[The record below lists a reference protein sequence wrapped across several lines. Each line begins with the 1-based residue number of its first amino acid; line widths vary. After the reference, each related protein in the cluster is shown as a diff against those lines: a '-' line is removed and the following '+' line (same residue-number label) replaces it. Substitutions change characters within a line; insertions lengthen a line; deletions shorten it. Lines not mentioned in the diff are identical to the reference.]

1 MKKLVIAIDCDD
13 VLINAS
19 EYIVMTYN
27 QLYGTNVQLETA
39 HSSGNPAWQADRTEV
54 FRRLHD
60 IQQGKGFAVIPPRSD
75 AIESIK
81 RLAAHHDLHLV
92 TARDAVIM
100 GVTESMVATYFGGY
114 FKGIHHV
121 GPDNSKGEVCEFIGA
136 QVLVDDNSKH
146 LFDALEHGV
155 ELAIWFGDY
164 PWQTSQEINEHIE
177 RAGDWIAAER
187 MISEFAG

>member
-13 VLINAS
+13 VIINAS
-19 EYIVMTYN
+19 EYIVKTYN
-27 QLYGTNVQLETA
+27 QLYGTKVQLETA
-39 HSSGNPAWQADRTEV
+39 HSSANPAWQADRTEV
-54 FRRLHD
+54 FRRLHG
-60 IQQGKGFAVIPPRSD
+60 IQQGKGFEVIPPRSD
-75 AIESIK
+75 AIESIN

-92 TARDAVIM
+92 TARDAVIT
-100 GVTESMVATYFGGY
+100 GVTESMVAAHFGGC
-114 FKGIHHV
+114 FKAIHHV
-121 GPDNSKGEVCEFIGA
+121 GSDNSKGSVCKHIGA

-164 PWQTSQEINEHIE
+164 PWQTSQEFDEHIE

-187 MISEFAG
+187 MINDFAG

>member
-39 HSSGNPAWQADRTEV
+39 HSSASPAWQADRTEV

-60 IQQGKGFAVIPPRSD
+60 IQQGGGFAVIPPRSD

-100 GVTESMVATYFGGY
+100 GVTEGMVAAHFGGC
-114 FKGIHHV
+114 FNGIHHV
-121 GPDNSKGEVCEFIGA
+121 GPDNSKGAVCELIGA
-136 QVLVDDNSKH
+136 QALVDDNSKH

-164 PWQTSQEINEHIE
+164 PWQTSQEFDEHIE

-187 MISEFAG
+187 MINDFAG

>member
-27 QLYGTNVQLETA
+27 QLYGINVQLESA
-39 HSSGNPAWQADRTEV
+39 HSSANPAWKADRTEV
-54 FRRLHD
+54 FRRLHH
-60 IQQGKGFAVIPPRSD
+60 ILQGEGFTAIAPRSD

-81 RLAAHHDLHLV
+81 RLAAHHNLNLV

-100 GVTESMVATYFGGY
+100 GVTESMVATYYAGC
-114 FKGIHHV
+114 FKAIHHV
-121 GPDNSKGEVCEFIGA
+121 GPDNSKGAVRELIGA

-155 ELAIWFGDY
+155 ELAVWFGDY
-164 PWQTSQEINEHIE
+164 PRQTSQEFDEHIE

-187 MISEFAG
+187 LINDFAG